1 VDALRGCRDRLL
13 ARVSERC
20 AAVRRPQHALG
31 TALAALTLL
40 NCEAEVDLLDR
51 QIDLMLDGQG
61 EDGSWPRVAFYSG
74 PRPPQPRSVWFGS
87 EELTTALCLEAL
99 ARYSSLD

>member
-1 VDALRGCRDRLL
+1 VGSLRGCRDRLL

-20 AAVRRPQHALG
+20 AAASRHQHPLAAALV
-31 TALAALTLL
+31 ALTLL

-51 QIDLMLDGQG
+51 QIELILAMQCD
-61 EDGSWPRVAFYSG
+61 DGSWPRVAFYSG
-74 PRPPQPRSVWFGS
+74 PRPPLPRSVWFGS
-87 EELTTALCLEAL
+87 EELTSALCLEAL